1 MPRDRLILVA
11 IAGLTGVIVLLL
23 LLLVLSQRQEA
34 PINLAAIPD
43 ESQPFPIVG
52 REHIPVGV
60 PPTRYNSDPPTSGDH
75 YAAPV
80 RAGFYEQRL
89 PDAYLIHNLEHGQI
103 WLSWRDL
110 GDHEVV
116 ETFRRLHEKFPEWV
130 VVSYRPEN
138 EQRLVAAAWGRL
150 LPLDAPGSEALT
162 AFIMR
167 HHDRAPESVP
177 G

>member
-34 PINLAAIPD
+34 PINLAAIQD

-89 PDAYLIHNLEHGQI
+89 PERLPHPQPRARADLALLARPGRPRGR
-103 WLSWRDL
+103 RDL
-110 GDHEVV
+110 
-116 ETFRRLHEKFPEWV
+116 P
-130 VVSYRPEN
+130 
-138 EQRLVAAAWGRL
+138 
-150 LPLDAPGSEALT
+150 APA
-162 AFIMR
+162 
-167 HHDRAPESVP
+167 
-177 G
+177 

>member
-1 MPRDRLILVA
+1 MPREHRIIIA
-11 IAGLTGVIVLLL
+11 IAALTGVIVLLL
-23 LLLVLSQRQEA
+23 LLVFSQRQEA

-43 ESQPFPIVG
+43 ASQPYPIVG
-52 REHIPVGV
+52 DEHIPVGAM
-60 PPTRYNSDPPTSGDH
+60 PTRYNSDPPTSGDH

-116 ETFRRLHEKFPEWV
+116 ETFRRLHEKFPEWI

-150 LPLDAPGSEALT
+150 LPLDTPDSDALA